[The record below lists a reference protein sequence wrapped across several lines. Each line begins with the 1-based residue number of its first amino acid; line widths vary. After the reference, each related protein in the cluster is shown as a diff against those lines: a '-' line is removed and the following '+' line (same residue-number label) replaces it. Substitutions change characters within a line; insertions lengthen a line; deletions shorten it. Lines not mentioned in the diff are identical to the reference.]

1 MVDALSGSY
10 RGLPRRVIAD
20 PLVEVDIRLDALD
33 ETRGDENAVLLGLPR
48 YVVSCQGASISW
60 P

>member
-1 MVDALSGSY
+1 MVT
-10 RGLPRRVIAD
+10 RRVIAD